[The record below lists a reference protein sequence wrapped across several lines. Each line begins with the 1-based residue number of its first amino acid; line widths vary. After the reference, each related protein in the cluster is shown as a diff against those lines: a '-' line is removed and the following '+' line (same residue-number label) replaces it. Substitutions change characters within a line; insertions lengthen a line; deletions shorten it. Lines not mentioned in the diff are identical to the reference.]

1 VLKRV
6 APTDQPST
14 PEFEGTTKKAL
25 FRSAKALARLDKF
38 EEALDAVTRL
48 SQYKDGL
55 DAASQGLL
63 TEIQKK
69 LQAREREV
77 LAKESAMKETASLEG
92 AVKAALKVSQ
102 PVSMKLLSTTNASL
116 ATFGSR
122 APGTS
127 GRLASSPLRPS
138 AHPTSRLTPTRPS
151 SFPSSSFDRC
161 TTRRL
166 AT

>member
-1 VLKRV
+1 V

-77 LAKESAMKETASLEG
+77 LAKESAMKEAASLEG
-92 AVKAALKVSQ
+92 AVKAALKVSHAMQ
-102 PVSMKLLSTTNASL
+102 TNLLLTTNASL
-116 ATFGSR
+116 ATSGSQT
-122 APGTS
+122 PGTF
-127 GRLASSPLRPS
+127 GRPASSPLRPS
-138 AHPTSRLTPTRPS
+138 AHPTSKRTPTRPS
-151 SFPSSSFDRC
+151 SSPSSSSDLC